1 MTDWYPKYFRVHTGA
16 LCRILPIAVLF
27 AIGFSGLV
35 WAENPSG
42 KVVFTLDFSDQ
53 ADGDAKPWLK
63 ANGF

>member
-27 AIGFSGLV
+27 AIGFSGPV

-42 KVVFTLDFSDQ
+42 KVVFAFLKKVEFLGDETL
-53 ADGDAKPWLK
+53 
-63 ANGF
+63 